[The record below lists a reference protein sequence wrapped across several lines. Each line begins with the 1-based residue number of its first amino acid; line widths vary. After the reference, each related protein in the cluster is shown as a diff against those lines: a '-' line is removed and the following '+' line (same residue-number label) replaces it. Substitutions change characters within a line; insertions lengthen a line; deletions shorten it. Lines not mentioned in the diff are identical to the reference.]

1 MVDGTLRVAQQNGV
15 LMLIKQEHGQRDKP
29 CALSCAEGKAVRT
42 VQYVTPIKRQII
54 GPDKAACIERYESS
68 GPPDSGF
75 LVNVH
80 VQTPKV
86 CLPCVASVAYDKR
99 WPHGMSCAGPLWLD
113 TEV

>member
-1 MVDGTLRVAQQNGV
+1 
-15 LMLIKQEHGQRDKP
+15 MLDVTDP
-29 CALSCAEGKAVRT
+29 ALSCAEGRAVRR

-68 GPPDSGF
+68 GPPDAGF

-86 CLPCVASVAYDKR
+86 CLPGVWPVSWQAPASWHKLVRPPQPAVVA
-99 WPHGMSCAGPLWLD
+99 
-113 TEV
+113 